1 MPFTGLH
8 LWNMFMYVALSSGVS
23 GGKMDERDL
32 GNEVPV
38 FSVEKGI

>member
-1 MPFTGLH
+1 
-8 LWNMFMYVALSSGVS
+8 MFMYVALSSGVS